1 VFQDRP
7 YQSQAISA
15 DIAAYDSGTRRMMN
29 VMATGTGKTV
39 TFARLFEEM
48 KSRLSGQMLVVA
60 HTEELVEQNRKT
72 MQDVN
77 PALNVTKEMG
87 EDYADT
93 DADIISASV
102 QTLGRAGTKRVERF
116 NWDRIDKVIIDEA
129 HHSTTEAYGR
139 ILDLAG
145 SLKEGTDKFLL
156 GTTATS
162 QRPDGK
168 ALSDIYE
175 RVSFVYT
182 LRQAIADKW
191 LVPIRGYRVVTQT
204 VLDGVERGNGDYRVS
219 QLRQAVDTPE
229 RNKFVVAQWQK
240 LGENRS
246 TLAFT
251 VDIEHAQNLAKEFQ
265 NAGISADWISGDD
278 PRRAE
283 KLEAHRRGDIK
294 VLCNCA
300 VLTEGYDDPNI
311 ACIILA
317 RPTQSGVLFTQMV
330 GRGTRLAPGKT
341 DLIVIDVVD
350 STVSH
355 SLITLPTLMGLSN
368 ILDIKGRELLDVVEQ
383 LELVQIEHPNID
395 LSTLKD
401 IDELQAIVKAIDLFE
416 VRFPRETEE
425 NSEFIWMRAVDGGY
439 RINIPKDGP
448 EKSGFMRIYEN
459 PLGSWSIK
467 GQIKEVDLEATRPTM
482 EEAFKASDEQIRKR
496 LGKMRVSYLLR
507 EATWHNK
514 KVTPGQ
520 MKMLTRLFPHR
531 QFPYNSMTSGMA
543 SKMIAERLNKK

>member
-531 QFPYNSMTSGMA
+531 QFPFSSMTSGMA
-543 SKMIAERLNKK
+543 SKMIAERLGKK

>member
-1 VFQDRP
+1 METRP
-7 YQSQAISA
+7 YQQGAINSTLTC
-15 DIAAYDSGTRRMMN
+15 YDQGVRRMML
-29 VMATGTGKTV
+29 VMATGSGKTV
-39 TFARLFEEM
+39 VFSKLYEAL
-48 KSRLSGQMLVVA
+48 KSRLPGQMLVVS
-60 HTEELVEQNRKT
+60 HTEELVRQNANKIQ
-72 MQDVN
+72 MVN
-77 PALNVTKEMG
+77 PTLKVGVEMAG
-87 EDYADT
+87 EYANPDS
-93 DADIISASV
+93 DIISASV
-102 QTLGRAGTKRVERF
+102 QTLGRKGTERV
-116 NWDRIDKVIIDEA
+116 NRIPWTNVDKVVIDEA
-129 HHSTTEAYGR
+129 HHSVTEAYGR

-145 SLKEGTDKFLL
+145 SYKEGTDKFLL

-168 ALSDIYE
+168 ALSDIFEKIAY
-175 RVSFVYT
+175 VYT

-191 LVPIRGYRVVTQT
+191 LVPLRGYRVTTGT

-219 QLRQAVDTPE
+219 QLRTAVDTPE
-229 RNKFVVAQWQK
+229 RNKFVVAQWIK

-246 TLAFT
+246 TLVFT

-265 NAGISADWISGDD
+265 NAGVSAEWLSGDD

-311 ACIILA
+311 SCIVLA
-317 RPTQSGVLFTQMV
+317 RPTQSAVLFTQMV

-350 STVSH
+350 STIAH
-355 SLITLPTLMGLSN
+355 SLITLPTLMGLQN
-368 ILDIKGRELLDVVEQ
+368 ILDLKGRDLFEVVNELEQVQ
-383 LELVQIEHPNID
+383 LEHPSID

-401 IDELQAIVKAIDLFE
+401 IDELQAIVKAVDLFE
-416 VRFPRETEE
+416 VRFPKETEE

-459 PLGSWSIK
+459 PLGAWSIK

-520 MKMLTRLFPHR
+520 MKMLIRLFPHR
-531 QFPYNSMTSGMA
+531 QFPYDSMTSGMA
-543 SKMIAERLNKK
+543 SKMIAERLNKKA

>member
-1 VFQDRP
+1 
-7 YQSQAISA
+7 
-15 DIAAYDSGTRRMMN
+15 
-29 VMATGTGKTV
+29 
-39 TFARLFEEM
+39 
-48 KSRLSGQMLVVA
+48 
-60 HTEELVEQNRKT
+60 
-72 MQDVN
+72 
-77 PALNVTKEMG
+77 
-87 EDYADT
+87 
-93 DADIISASV
+93 
-102 QTLGRAGTKRVERF
+102 
-116 NWDRIDKVIIDEA
+116 
-129 HHSTTEAYGR
+129 
-139 ILDLAG
+139 
-145 SLKEGTDKFLL
+145 
-156 GTTATS
+156 
-162 QRPDGK
+162 
-168 ALSDIYE
+168 
-175 RVSFVYT
+175 
-182 LRQAIADKW
+182 
-191 LVPIRGYRVVTQT
+191 
-204 VLDGVERGNGDYRVS
+204 
-219 QLRQAVDTPE
+219 
-229 RNKFVVAQWQK
+229 
-240 LGENRS
+240 
-246 TLAFT
+246 
-251 VDIEHAQNLAKEFQ
+251 
-265 NAGISADWISGDD
+265 
-278 PRRAE
+278 
-283 KLEAHRRGDIK
+283 
-294 VLCNCA
+294 
-300 VLTEGYDDPNI
+300 
-311 ACIILA
+311 
-317 RPTQSGVLFTQMV
+317 MV

-416 VRFPRETEE
+416 VRFPKETEE

-531 QFPYNSMTSGMA
+531 QFPFSSMTSGMA
-543 SKMIAERLNKK
+543 SKMIAERLGKK

>member
-1 VFQDRP
+1 
-7 YQSQAISA
+7 
-15 DIAAYDSGTRRMMN
+15 MW

-48 KSRLSGQMLVVA
+48 KSRLPGQMLVVA

-77 PALNVTKEMG
+77 PALKVSKEMG
-87 EDYADT
+87 EDYADAN
-93 DADIISASV
+93 ADIISASV

-116 NWDRIDKVIIDEA
+116 NWNSINKVIIDEA

-175 RVSFVYT
+175 RVAYVYT

-191 LVPIRGYRVVTQT
+191 LVPIRGYRVTSGV

-229 RNKFVVAQWQK
+229 RNKFVVAQWLK

-246 TLAFT
+246 TLVFT

-265 NAGISADWISGDD
+265 DAGVSAEWLSGDD

-311 ACIILA
+311 ACIVLA
-317 RPTQSGVLFTQMV
+317 RPTQSAVLFTQMV

-368 ILDIKGRELLDVVEQ
+368 VLDIKGHELLDVVEQ

-416 VRFPRETEE
+416 VRFPSEVEA
-425 NSEFIWMRAVDGGY
+425 NSNMIWFKSVDGGY
-439 RINIPKDGP
+439 KINIPKDGP
-448 EKSGFMRIYEN
+448 ERAGFMHIEQNLLGQWGIDGRI
-459 PLGSWSIK
+459 K
-467 GQIKEVDLEATRPTM
+467 DVDLVATRPTM

-496 LGKMRVSYLLR
+496 LGKMRLSYLLR

-514 KVTPGQ
+514 PVTTGQ
-520 MKMLTRLFPHR
+520 QKMLARLFPHR
-531 QFPYNSMTSGMA
+531 QFPISSMTSGMA
-543 SKMIAERLNKK
+543 SKIISERLSRKG